1 MSPEIFRFGDFE
13 LDRNLYELRHKG
25 RPLKLERIPLD
36 LLFLLVDRRDHLVT
50 RKEILERI
58 WGKGIFLD
66 ADNAIN
72 SAMRKIRR
80 ALDDD
85 PDTSQFIVTVPT
97 KGYRFVGAIAN
108 QTHTFSWELKRTL
121 MIQLY

>member
-1 MSPEIFRFGDFE
+1 MSPRIFRFADFE
-13 LDRNLYELRHKG
+13 LDRNVHELRRKG

-36 LLFLLVDRRDHLVT
+36 LLFLLVDRRDHLVG

-58 WGKGIFLD
+58 WGKGIFLS

-85 PDTSQFIVTVPT
+85 PDTSQFIITVPT
-97 KGYRFVGAIAN
+97 KGYRFVGAIREPDPHLLQRA
-108 QTHTFSWELKRTL
+108 
-121 MIQLY
+121 